1 MTAQR
6 KDFATLIRD
15 SAKWNKFHRG
25 GAENVT

>member
-6 KDFATLIRD
+6 KDIATLIRD

-25 GAENVT
+25 GDENVT

>member
-15 SAKWNKFHRG
+15 SAKWNNSWHTMAK
-25 GAENVT
+25 NVT